1 MLSYALE
8 KLFFKFSQSWFL
20 FFVLSGIIYSLFGIF
35 IGMLTEI
42 PMLSIFIISLALIPA
57 LSKFISLTELL
68 EGKVKQ
74 VSSKDENFS
83 MFEINATPGKLSF
96 KDTLKDYFNVVKAYA
111 IFFLTIML
119 VFAVVGFLIEN
130 AAELFFSLTLTRAD
144 TGAANI
150 DTTASFLQIFKN
162 NLSVFAIAFI
172 FSLILEF
179 GATFIVVFNASIW
192 GATLGSLFRQTITG
206 TGNFTMV
213 TFGFFLPHLFLESG
227 AYFLAAIA
235 GAILSKAII
244 KENVGSDKF
253 NRVASQAMILIVAG
267 AISLL
272 AGAYIEATVISLTG
286 Y

>member
-8 KLFFKFSQSWFL
+8 KLFFKFSQSWCL

-130 AAELFFSLTLTRAD
+130 AAELFFSLTLT
-144 TGAANI
+144 
-150 DTTASFLQIFKN
+150 
-162 NLSVFAIAFI
+162 
-172 FSLILEF
+172 
-179 GATFIVVFNASIW
+179 
-192 GATLGSLFRQTITG
+192 
-206 TGNFTMV
+206 
-213 TFGFFLPHLFLESG
+213 
-227 AYFLAAIA
+227 
-235 GAILSKAII
+235 
-244 KENVGSDKF
+244 
-253 NRVASQAMILIVAG
+253 
-267 AISLL
+267 
-272 AGAYIEATVISLTG
+272 
-286 Y
+286 

>member
-1 MLSYALE
+1 M
-8 KLFFKFSQSWFL
+8 
-20 FFVLSGIIYSLFGIF
+20 
-35 IGMLTEI
+35 
-42 PMLSIFIISLALIPA
+42 
-57 LSKFISLTELL
+57 L

-162 NLSVFAIAFI
+162 AHI
-172 FSLILEF
+172 
-179 GATFIVVFNASIW
+179 IVN
-192 GATLGSLFRQTITG
+192 T
-206 TGNFTMV
+206 
-213 TFGFFLPHLFLESG
+213 E
-227 AYFLAAIA
+227 
-235 GAILSKAII
+235 I
-244 KENVGSDKF
+244 KHYWKLCT
-253 NRVASQAMILIVAG
+253 AP
-267 AISLL
+267 
-272 AGAYIEATVISLTG
+272 
-286 Y
+286 